1 MKNNLIKQIVLFCSF
16 CYGLNAEIITP
27 NKAYEMATNTS
38 HKLKSNH
45 YNMLSKKEAINQY
58 YARLYPKIGASINYN
73 EVNYEVNELQLRNE
87 YDIDE
92 TSTDYSVYWQQVL
105 YDKEILTKID
115 VEKKRSEVYAKD
127 YDVKKQK
134 LAEDV
139 LTAYLNVFKVQNSI
153 RYLDSMQQY
162 NQQNLKLLQRKHA
175 MNLSSK
181 VDYLEAQVE
190 FNKSNLALNKEKQN
204 YKVELFKLKQLIQAD
219 NIEIPL
225 LNVENFS
232 NNIKQFFEEIE
243 YDPAVLKQNLE
254 IKQAQLGVELATLEV
269 DNAFSAHYPKLTFD
283 ARYTQYVSDD
293 TTTDYENYSKIGVNL
308 EIPLYQGGAVSSRV
322 EEMKLKRLS
331 ANEQLY
337 DALNELEVEFD
348 ELKLQINNSLIS
360 MKVYDEAL
368 ISAKTYEDS
377 VKVELE
383 KGLKSIVDFY
393 KAKNEVLK
401 IELDFVDN
409 IQLFIESYVKFLIVT
424 NQLDKL
430 SIIDKL
436 LTQ

>member
-1 MKNNLIKQIVLFCSF
+1 M
-16 CYGLNAEIITP
+16 
-27 NKAYEMATNTS
+27 
-38 HKLKSNH
+38 
-45 YNMLSKKEAINQY
+45 
-58 YARLYPKIGASINYN
+58 
-73 EVNYEVNELQLRNE
+73 
-87 YDIDE
+87 
-92 TSTDYSVYWQQVL
+92 
-105 YDKEILTKID
+105 
-115 VEKKRSEVYAKD
+115 
-127 YDVKKQK
+127 
-134 LAEDV
+134 
-139 LTAYLNVFKVQNSI
+139 TAYLNVFKVQNSI

-424 NQLDKL
+424 NQLEKL